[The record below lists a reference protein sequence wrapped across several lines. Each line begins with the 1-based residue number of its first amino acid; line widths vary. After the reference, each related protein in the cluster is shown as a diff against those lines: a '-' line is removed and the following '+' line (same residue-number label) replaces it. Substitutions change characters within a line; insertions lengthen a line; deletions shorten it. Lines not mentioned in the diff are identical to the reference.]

1 MLHIFLRVNSL
12 VAMLSIEHL
21 FSFSSFCQLAHLRY
35 SWFSLVHRIC
45 WKVQRRLKIAHQLIV
60 SIHMLNPTFIHFNH
74 CISLLSKSHKN
85 RVCIFNCVYMC
96 IYIYIY
102 IHFSFYNKYILSCTG
117 YTYNLPVFFHTL
129 KHSST
134 QAQLRG
140 ICVISTA
147 AYGLKEAN
155 FVEATGFKWWPR
167 VSKLPVDDKTL

>member
-117 YTYNLPVFFHTL
+117 YTYNLPVFFSYPQTFINPGTTAWHL
-129 KHSST
+129 CHQYCCLWFEGS
-134 QAQLRG
+134 QLCGGHR
-140 ICVISTA
+140 
-147 AYGLKEAN
+147 
-155 FVEATGFKWWPR
+155 FQMMATGQ
-167 VSKLPVDDKTL
+167 